1 MHVDPRT
8 SHREHDGRSE
18 EASSERPSG
27 DTQPASEFLSRQ
39 STDFGLE
46 EPVRPAADDLD
57 PLLGR
62 QLGDVVI
69 ERLIDQGGMGRVYL
83 ARQRAPARYVA
94 VKAMRPG
101 RGSPAA
107 GDRFRREAD
116 LLGRLRHPGIAQV
129 FTAGCGR
136 IGSEDVPYFV
146 MEYVPGAR
154 SLVQGCRERGL
165 DSRQRLEILL
175 AVCRAVAHGHAAGIV
190 HRDLKPGN
198 ILLDGEGQPKVIDFG
213 VARVMEDDSQD
224 FTETGEFVGTKQ
236 YTSPEQCGDEPIGPA
251 TDVYALGLIMHELL
265 SGRLPYE
272 VAGKSL
278 SQTVQI
284 VREAPPQRLQFA
296 DPALAPGAA
305 AIAAKCLR
313 KRSAARYPS
322 AAELADDIQR
332 LLGGQRPQARLP
344 GRLSYLLAWG
354 RDHRPA
360 VVAGIAT
367 VSVILLTAVAMTGSR
382 PPTAAGTAPSSAAD
396 SGPTGEFPNVSSLRT
411 TPLQWLT
418 VTFDRPVRSLSTAD
432 FQLTRNGVAVP
443 LIGVEVAGERAR
455 WEIRGLEK
463 VTAAEGRYMLELR
476 GTRDGPV
483 DFRGR
488 RLAARPRAVWQ
499 MPPYREIAFNLLDDA
514 WRKHVVSMT
523 DVECATEQNA
533 GAATFIRPTVPGREG
548 TIVLRFESPF
558 PISAAT
564 VTATMAVWTTG
575 DPFPYDPGAKAA
587 IDVSPDGVSWTTL
600 DTRKANQGGFSVEPH
615 DIREV
620 VAGSRE
626 VWVRAR
632 LTATREWPDDGLIHT
647 QFLRSEP
654 DRPLAT
660 PFRLTLTGANP
671 HAKPPPGDAPPADG

>member
-1 MHVDPRT
+1 MHADPQPRD
-8 SHREHDGRSE
+8 HQPAEPPEHADTP
-18 EASSERPSG
+18 RPSG
-27 DTQPASEFLSRQ
+27 DTHPASEFLSRQ

-46 EPVRPAADDLD
+46 RAARPAAEDHD
-57 PLLGR
+57 PLLGSR
-62 QLGDVVI
+62 LGDVVI

-83 ARQRAPARYVA
+83 ARQQAPARYVA

-101 RGSPAA
+101 RRSPAA
-107 GDRFRREAD
+107 GQRFQREAD

-136 IGSEDVPYFV
+136 IRGEDVPYFV
-146 MEYVPGAR
+146 MEYVPEAR

-175 AVCRAVAHGHAAGIV
+175 AVCQAVAHGHAAGIV

-198 ILLDGEGQPKVIDFG
+198 ILLDGEGRPKVIDFG
-213 VARVMEDDSQD
+213 VARVLEDDSHA

-236 YTSPEQCGDEPIGPA
+236 YTSPEQCGDEPIVPA

-265 SGRLPYE
+265 SGQLPYD

-278 SQTVQI
+278 SQIVKT
-284 VREAPPQRLQFA
+284 VREGPPRRLQFA

-313 KRSAARYPS
+313 KRPAARYSS
-322 AAELADDIQR
+322 ARELADDIQR
-332 LLGGQRPQARLP
+332 LLEGLRPQARLP
-344 GRLSYLLAWG
+344 GPLPRLLAWG
-354 RDHRPA
+354 NRHRPA
-360 VVAGIAT
+360 AVAGIAA
-367 VSVILLTAVAMTGSR
+367 VAAMLLTAVAMTTSR
-382 PPTAAGTAPSSAAD
+382 PPTPAGTSPSSAAG

-432 FQLTRNGVAVP
+432 FHLTRNGVAVP
-443 LIGVEVAGERAR
+443 LTGVEVAGERAR

-463 VTAAEGRYMLELR
+463 MTAAEGRYVLELR

-483 DFRGR
+483 DFAGR
-488 RLAARPRAVWQ
+488 RLAARARAVWQ

-514 WRKHVVSMT
+514 WRQYVVSMT
-523 DVECATEQNA
+523 DVERATEQNA

-548 TIVLRFESPF
+548 TIVLRFAAPF
-558 PISAAT
+558 PIAAAT
-564 VTATMAVWTTG
+564 LTATMAVWTTG
-575 DPFPYDPGAKAA
+575 DPFPYDPGARALL
-587 IDVSPDGVSWTTL
+587 DVSPDGMTWTTL

-615 DIREV
+615 DIREF

-632 LTATREWPDDGLIHT
+632 LTATREWPDDGLIHA
-647 QFLRSEP
+647 QFLRSDP
-654 DRPLAT
+654 QHPLDK
-660 PFRLTLTGANP
+660 PFRLTLTAANP
-671 HAKPPPGDAPPADG
+671 QAKPPPGDAPPADG

>member
-18 EASSERPSG
+18 EASSELPSG

-46 EPVRPAADDLD
+46 EAVRPAADDLD

-236 YTSPEQCGDEPIGPA
+236 YTSP
-251 TDVYALGLIMHELL
+251 
-265 SGRLPYE
+265 
-272 VAGKSL
+272 
-278 SQTVQI
+278 
-284 VREAPPQRLQFA
+284 
-296 DPALAPGAA
+296 
-305 AIAAKCLR
+305 
-313 KRSAARYPS
+313 
-322 AAELADDIQR
+322 
-332 LLGGQRPQARLP
+332 
-344 GRLSYLLAWG
+344 
-354 RDHRPA
+354 
-360 VVAGIAT
+360 
-367 VSVILLTAVAMTGSR
+367 
-382 PPTAAGTAPSSAAD
+382 
-396 SGPTGEFPNVSSLRT
+396 
-411 TPLQWLT
+411 
-418 VTFDRPVRSLSTAD
+418 
-432 FQLTRNGVAVP
+432 
-443 LIGVEVAGERAR
+443 
-455 WEIRGLEK
+455 
-463 VTAAEGRYMLELR
+463 
-476 GTRDGPV
+476 
-483 DFRGR
+483 
-488 RLAARPRAVWQ
+488 
-499 MPPYREIAFNLLDDA
+499 
-514 WRKHVVSMT
+514 
-523 DVECATEQNA
+523 
-533 GAATFIRPTVPGREG
+533 
-548 TIVLRFESPF
+548 
-558 PISAAT
+558 
-564 VTATMAVWTTG
+564 
-575 DPFPYDPGAKAA
+575 
-587 IDVSPDGVSWTTL
+587 
-600 DTRKANQGGFSVEPH
+600 
-615 DIREV
+615 
-620 VAGSRE
+620 
-626 VWVRAR
+626 
-632 LTATREWPDDGLIHT
+632 
-647 QFLRSEP
+647 
-654 DRPLAT
+654 
-660 PFRLTLTGANP
+660 
-671 HAKPPPGDAPPADG
+671 